1 MNPVM
6 LAVLIAIPAAVV
18 AASSYFCRRFVRG
31 GGSAKKATFAHI
43 AAAFLAGI
51 LVCSLAL
58 AVSAEGD
65 APAAADAAADTGTAG
80 GFAAGMAYIAAALVT
95 GLSGIGGGI
104 AVAAGAPAAIG
115 ATSEDP
121 KAFGKALIFVALGEG
136 IALYGL
142 LVSILI
148 LSKV

>member
-1 MNPVM
+1 M
-6 LAVLIAIPAAVV
+6 LAILIAIPAAVV
-18 AASSYFCRRFVRG
+18 AASSYFCRRFVRR

-43 AAAFLAGI
+43 AAALLAGI

-65 APAAADAAADTGTAG
+65 APAAADAAAEAGAAG
-80 GFAAGMAYIAAALVT
+80 GFAAGRAYLAAALVT

-115 ATSEDP
+115 AYISKNSSEKGRKTYMIVYDIRCR
-121 KAFGKALIFVALGEG
+121 KFLVLLLGWG
-136 IALYGL
+136 SFYFRR
-142 LVSILI
+142 
-148 LSKV
+148 

>member
-1 MNPVM
+1 MDPVM
-6 LAVLIAIPAAVV
+6 LAILIAIPAATV
-18 AASSYFCRRFVRG
+18 AASSFICRRFVRR

-65 APAAADAAADTGTAG
+65 APAAEAAAEAAPVG

>member
-1 MNPVM
+1 MERIVS
-6 LAVLIAIPAAVV
+6 LIFIMAIPVLAIAVSFALANRAVRRGASAKRATLTQLLSVFAVGVLVAV
-18 AASSYFCRRFVRG
+18 AAF
-31 GGSAKKATFAHI
+31 
-43 AAAFLAGI
+43 
-51 LVCSLAL
+51 
-58 AVSAEGD
+58 AVSAEGGD
-65 APAAADAAADTGTAG
+65 PAAADAPAAIG